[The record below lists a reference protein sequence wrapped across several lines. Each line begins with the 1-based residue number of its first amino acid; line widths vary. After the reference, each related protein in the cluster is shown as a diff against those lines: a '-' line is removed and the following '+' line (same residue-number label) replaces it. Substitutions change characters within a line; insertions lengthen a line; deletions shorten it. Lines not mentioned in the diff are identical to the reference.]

1 MATYQLHF
9 RANAALWPTDPQQL
23 LALWEQV
30 FQGAD
35 ALVETG
41 ALQAPNFVSATDGYA
56 LVEADSKSA
65 AIAVAAQFF
74 PNWTNEIEELV
85 PWEQAKE
92 AILGAVRQAA
102 SA

>member
-9 RANAALWPTDPQQL
+9 QANPTLWPNDPQQL
-23 LALWEQV
+23 LALWEQT
-30 FQGAD
+30 FQAAD
-35 ALVETG
+35 AQIETG
-41 ALQAPNFVSATDGYA
+41 AMQAPHFVSSTEGYV
-56 LVEADSKSA
+56 LVDADSKSA
-65 AIAVAAQFF
+65 ALAVAARFF
-74 PNWTNEIEELV
+74 PNWTNEIDELV

>member
-9 RANAALWPTDPQQL
+9 QANPALWPTDPQQL
-23 LALWEQV
+23 LALWERTIQA
-30 FQGAD
+30 AD
-35 ALVETG
+35 ALIETG
-41 ALQAPNFVSATDGYA
+41 AMQAPNFVSSTEGYV
-56 LVEADSKSA
+56 LVDADSKSA
-65 AIAVAAQFF
+65 ALAVTARFF
-74 PNWTNEIEELV
+74 PNWTNEIDELV

>member
-23 LALWEQV
+23 LALWEQT
-30 FQGAD
+30 FQAAD
-35 ALVETG
+35 AQIETG
-41 ALQAPNFVSATDGYA
+41 AMQAPHFVSSTEGYV
-56 LVEADSKSA
+56 LVDADSKSA
-65 AIAVAAQFF
+65 ALAVTARFF
-74 PNWTNEIEELV
+74 PNWTNEIDELV

>member
-9 RANAALWPTDPQQL
+9 RANPALWPTDPQQL
-23 LALWEQV
+23 LALWEQT
-30 FQGAD
+30 FQAAD
-35 ALVETG
+35 AQIETG
-41 ALQAPNFVSATDGYA
+41 AMQVPHFVSNTEGYV
-56 LVEADSKSA
+56 LVDADSKSA
-65 AIAVAAQFF
+65 ALAVAAPFF
-74 PNWTNEIEELV
+74 PNWTNEIDELV

>member
-23 LALWEQV
+23 LALWEQT
-30 FQGAD
+30 FQAAD
-35 ALVETG
+35 AQIETG
-41 ALQAPNFVSATDGYA
+41 AMQAPHFISSTEGYV
-56 LVEADSKSA
+56 LVDADSKSA
-65 AIAVAAQFF
+65 ALAVTARFF
-74 PNWTNEIEELV
+74 PNWTNEIDELV